1 MVGNLEE
8 NIGWK
13 SVAKKRKI
21 LGGKVWR
28 KNEKYWVEKCGE
40 KTENFFWKTHID
52 R

>member
-1 MVGNLEE
+1 MIGNLEE

-28 KNEKYWVEKCGE
+28 KNE
-40 KTENFFWKTHID
+40 NFFFGKPI
-52 R
+52 

>member
-1 MVGNLEE
+1 MIGNLEE

-21 LGGKVWR
+21 LGRKVWL
-28 KNEKYWVEKCGE
+28 KNEKFFL
-40 KTENFFWKTHID
+40 ENPY